1 MRKQNKTS
9 LLCPGGFQFIMY
21 HPHNQYQS
29 LLRTENIE
37 PLVRT
42 IEQLNTEVENNE
54 AGLVELCRMLDN
66 DFHFPTNVT
75 TMNKKNSKEDL
86 DVGDDALFYLI
97 EQKYNLPRSVGDSR
111 EGRLQNLRNQ
121 VNHLIKLRET
131 KIKKNKE
138 LLQLVHDYEDEVM
151 LHVLPE
157 LRKKLDCPEDKDVI
171 LKLIDQKFQREAD
184 LFRKFIDKMK

>member
-75 TMNKKNSKEDL
+75 TMNKTNSKEDL

>member
-1 MRKQNKTS
+1 M
-9 LLCPGGFQFIMY
+9 
-21 HPHNQYQS
+21 
-29 LLRTENIE
+29 
-37 PLVRT
+37 
-42 IEQLNTEVENNE
+42 
-54 AGLVELCRMLDN
+54 D
-66 DFHFPTNVT
+66 
-75 TMNKKNSKEDL
+75 
-86 DVGDDALFYLI
+86 
-97 EQKYNLPRSVGDSR
+97 DSR

>member
-75 TMNKKNSKEDL
+75 TMNKTNSKEDP
-86 DVGDDALFYLI
+86 DDGDGALFYLI
-97 EQKYNLPRSVGDSR
+97 EQKYNLPRSVDDSR

>member
-1 MRKQNKTS
+1 
-9 LLCPGGFQFIMY
+9 MY

-75 TMNKKNSKEDL
+75 TMNKTNSKEDL
-86 DVGDDALFYLI
+86 DDGDGALFYLI
-97 EQKYNLPRSVGDSR
+97 EQNTTYRDQWTTREKVGCKTCVT
-111 EGRLQNLRNQ
+111 RL
-121 VNHLIKLRET
+121 IT
-131 KIKKNKE
+131 
-138 LLQLVHDYEDEVM
+138 
-151 LHVLPE
+151 
-157 LRKKLDCPEDKDVI
+157 
-171 LKLIDQKFQREAD
+171 
-184 LFRKFIDKMK
+184 

>member
-1 MRKQNKTS
+1 
-9 LLCPGGFQFIMY
+9 MY

-75 TMNKKNSKEDL
+75 TMNKTNSKEDL